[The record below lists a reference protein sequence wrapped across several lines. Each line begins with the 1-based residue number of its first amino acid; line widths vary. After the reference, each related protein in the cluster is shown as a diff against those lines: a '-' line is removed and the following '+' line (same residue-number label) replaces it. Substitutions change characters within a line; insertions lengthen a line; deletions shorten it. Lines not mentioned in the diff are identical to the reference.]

1 MKSDI
6 SSLHRNGFRYIKAV
20 SLERPI
26 EDGKA
31 GSYTARITLSTED
44 GRATLITATDA
55 FAIKIGDLNNML
67 VPVFECRDV
76 GQQQIE
82 GARYY
87 LTDIEEDL
95 LSLYC
100 REITVEGATG

>member
-1 MKSDI
+1 MRSDI
-6 SSLHRNGFRYIKAV
+6 TALHRNGFRFIKAV

-26 EDGKA
+26 EEGRA
-31 GSYTARITLSTED
+31 GTYTVRISLSTQD
-44 GRATLITATDA
+44 GRTAVITATDA

-67 VPVFECRDV
+67 VPTFECSDV
-76 GQQQIE
+76 RQQQIE
-82 GARYY
+82 GARYC

-100 REITVEGATG
+100 RDIFVDGATG